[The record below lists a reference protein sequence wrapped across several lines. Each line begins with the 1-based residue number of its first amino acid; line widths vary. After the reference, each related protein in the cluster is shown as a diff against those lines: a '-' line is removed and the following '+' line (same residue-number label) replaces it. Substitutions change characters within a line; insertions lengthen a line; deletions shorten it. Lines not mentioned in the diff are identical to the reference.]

1 MKRASASAPAFGAEL
16 NGLEIS
22 SYLSQAK
29 PTLGETYIVSTG
41 SSTTSLLA
49 STETAVA
56 LQLQAATS
64 TVDPTSVGGL
74 TGSSASRLQSD
85 LNTFKNLWTRSETV
99 AMAQQ
104 YGQVASTC
112 PSSTTLA
119 YVAISDDDLIDTST
133 PTSSLQRFS
142 TTIAALELLV
152 VVALPGDAYQSITA
166 DWAATMF
173 LAFLAVGFA
182 ALIAALPYAAVSGF
196 NIKQKATCD
205 AEDITDAGVLS
216 QHVCVCV

>member
-1 MKRASASAPAFGAEL
+1 MQQVAKTSDNSIVFGTEL
-16 NGLEIS
+16 DGSTLS

-74 TGSSASRLQSD
+74 TGSSASSLQSD

-112 PSSTTLA
+112 PSSTTVA
-119 YVAISDDDLIDTST
+119 YMAIDPNYGVSAST
-133 PTSSLQRFS
+133 PSSSIQRFV
-142 TTIAALELLV
+142 TTIADLELV
-152 VVALPGDAYQSITA
+152 IVVALPGDSYRGQ
-166 DWAATMF
+166 AAE
-173 LAFLAVGFA
+173 
-182 ALIAALPYAAVSGF
+182 ALYIG
-196 NIKQKATCD
+196 IC
-205 AEDITDAGVLS
+205 LS
-216 QHVCVCV
+216 LVRPS